1 MGNIFAYGGQ
11 VTLIGLSIVFAALII
26 LIVCI
31 YGLSFILRAFTG
43 AGKAEKKAAAPAPKA
58 EPAPAPV
65 AAPAPVVE
73 EAPVAEAAVE
83 EEGEVVTDPQII
95 AVIAAA
101 IAACDA
107 NTRFVVRSV
116 KRSSGWKKSA
126 RNEAVSRF

>member
-11 VTLIGLSIVFAALII
+11 VTLIGLSIVFAALIL
-26 LIVCI
+26 LICCI
-31 YGLSFILRAFTG
+31 YALSWILRTITG
-43 AGKAEKKAAAPAPKA
+43 AGKTEKKAAPAPKA
-58 EPAPAPV
+58 EPAPV

-73 EAPVAEAAVE
+73 EAPVAAEPAAVE
-83 EEGEVVTDPQII
+83 EEELVTDPQII